1 MDENIIEIGF
11 SGTQN
16 SGQIDLSGSP
26 KALQFIGKSIINLVH
41 DREKLICV
49 VEAAI
54 FNPTPYDICLKS
66 LSICKSNTLIKILVL
81 ANSLYIQGS
90 QDTLAI
96 FASWLLDF
104 DDTWCGHHRHIDYYE
119 GNEWIDP
126 RSIPL
131 VISVKNSIA
140 RLDFLDSVCLG

>member
-16 SGQIDLSGSP
+16 SGQLDLSGSP
-26 KALQFIGKSIINLVH
+26 KALQYIGKSIINLVH
-41 DREKLICV
+41 DRDQVICV

-54 FNPTPYDICLKS
+54 FNPSPYNVYLKS

-131 VISVKNSIA
+131 VISVKNTID
-140 RLDFLDSVCLG
+140 RLDFVNSDES

>member
-1 MDENIIEIGF
+1 MDENIIEISF
-11 SGTQN
+11 SGTHN
-16 SGQIDLSGSP
+16 NGELDLSGSP
-26 KALQFIGKSIINLVH
+26 KALQYVGQLILNLIN
-41 DREKLICV
+41 DRYQVICV

-54 FNPTPYDICLKS
+54 FDPSPYNVCLKS

-90 QDTLAI
+90 QDMLAI
-96 FASWLLDF
+96 FASWFLDF
-104 DDTWCGHHRHIDYYE
+104 DDTWCGHHRHINYYE

-131 VISVKNSIA
+131 VISVKNAID
-140 RLDFLDSVCLG
+140 RLDFIDSDGS

>member
-1 MDENIIEIGF
+1 MAENIIEISF
-11 SGTQN
+11 SGTHN
-16 SGQIDLSGSP
+16 NGEVDLSGSP
-26 KALQFIGKSIINLVH
+26 KALQYIGQLILNLINNRDQV
-41 DREKLICV
+41 ICV
-49 VEAAI
+49 VEAVI
-54 FNPTPYDICLKS
+54 FNPNPYNVCLKS

-90 QDTLAI
+90 QDKLAI

-104 DDTWCGHHRHIDYYE
+104 DDTCYGYHRHIDYYE

-131 VISVKNSIA
+131 VISVKN
-140 RLDFLDSVCLG
+140 